1 MNYRIEPDANSWNL
15 CKRRITQDGPNAGQ
29 ESWAPMAYCGNL
41 EQAARRML
49 EEVTKETVN
58 EMNDGAAPSIREL
71 IDAVRCA
78 GSEVAAAVRA
88 MSTPGR

>member
-49 EEVTKETVN
+49 EEVTKEKVSGTS
-58 EMNDGAAPSIREL
+58 SIEDL
-71 IDAVRCA
+71 IEATRCA

-88 MSTPGR
+88 MSPPER